1 MAKFSEAQN
10 IASKF
15 GTATEDIE
23 QAVDN
28 TIEGITMAW
37 MNEGMNLMN
46 VQLQKTSKSRANTL
60 GQSLFLTPVEVAGD
74 TFTFKIAVP
83 PKQAQYADYVD
94 KGVKGVYK
102 NKAPKSPYKFKNLGT
117 PKAMIDSFKSWS
129 AQAGVIAVK
138 GTKSSFKGKTKKKA
152 VSDQERIA
160 KTLAVWTKIGGIKP
174 KNYIEKAASPKRVK
188 QLADT
193 LSKAIGRTITV
204 NIVNDISNQ

>member
-1 MAKFSEAQN
+1 MARFSEAYN

-46 VQLQKTSKSRANTL
+46 VHLQQTSKSRANNL
-60 GQSLFLTPVEVAGD
+60 GQSLFLTPVEVSGD
-74 TFTFKIAVP
+74 TFTFKIATP
-83 PKQAQYADYVD
+83 LDYADYVD

-102 NKAPKSPYKFKNLGT
+102 NKAPKSPYSFKNLGT
-117 PKAMIDSFKSWS
+117 PKAMVDSFKKWS

-138 GTKSSFKGKTKKKA
+138 GTKASFKGKSKKKA
-152 VSDQERIA
+152 MSDQERIA
-160 KTLAVWTKIGGIKP
+160 KTLAVWTKISGIKP

-204 NIVNDISNQ
+204 NLTA

>member
-1 MAKFSEAQN
+1 MARFSEAYN

-46 VQLQKTSKSRANTL
+46 VHLQRTSKSRANTL
-60 GQSLFLTPVEVAGD
+60 GQSLFLTPVEVAVD
-74 TFTFKIAVP
+74 TFTFKIATP
-83 PKQAQYADYVD
+83 LEYADYVD

-102 NKAPKSPYKFKNLGT
+102 NKAPKSPYSFKNLGT
-117 PKAMIDSFKSWS
+117 PKAMVDSFKKWS

-138 GTKSSFKGKTKKKA
+138 GTKASFKGKSKKQA

-160 KTLAVWTKIGGIKP
+160 RTLAVWTKIGGIKP

>member
-1 MAKFSEAQN
+1 MAKFSEAEN

-74 TFTFKIAVP
+74 SFTFKIATP
-83 PKQAQYADYVD
+83 LDYYDYVD

-117 PKAMIDSFKSWS
+117 PKKMIDSFKSWS
-129 AQAGVIAVK
+129 AQAGVIGVK
-138 GTKSSFKGKTKKKA
+138 GTKASFKGKTKKKA

-204 NIVNDISNQ
+204 NLTA

>member
-1 MAKFSEAQN
+1 MARFSEAYN

-46 VQLQKTSKSRANTL
+46 VHLQRTSKSRANTL

-74 TFTFKIAVP
+74 TFTFKIATP
-83 PKQAQYADYVD
+83 LEYADYVD

-102 NKAPKSPYKFKNLGT
+102 NKAPKSPYSFKNLGA
-117 PKAMIDSFKSWS
+117 PKAMVDSFKKWS
-129 AQAGVIAVK
+129 AQAGVIGVK
-138 GTKSSFKGKTKKKA
+138 GTKASFKGKSKKQA
-152 VSDQERIA
+152 ISDQERIA
-160 KTLAVWTKIGGIKP
+160 RTLAVWTKIGGIKP

-204 NIVNDISNQ
+204 NLTA

>member
-1 MAKFSEAQN
+1 MARFSEAYN

-46 VQLQKTSKSRANTL
+46 VHLQRTSKSRANNL
-60 GQSLFLTPVEVAGD
+60 GQSLFLAPVEVAGD
-74 TFTFKIAVP
+74 TFTFKIATP
-83 PKQAQYADYVD
+83 LDYADYVD

-102 NKAPKSPYKFKNLGT
+102 NKAPKSPYSFKNLGT
-117 PKAMIDSFKSWS
+117 PKAMVDSFKKWS
-129 AQAGVIAVK
+129 AQAGVVAVK
-138 GTKSSFKGKTKKKA
+138 GTKASFKGKSKKQA
-152 VSDQERIA
+152 ISDQERIA
-160 KTLAVWTKIGGIKP
+160 RTLAVWTKIGGIKP

-204 NIVNDISNQ
+204 NLTA

>member
-10 IASKF
+10 IASRF
-15 GTATEDIE
+15 GTVTEDIE

-37 MNEGMNLMN
+37 MNEGMQLMN
-46 VQLQKTSKSRANTL
+46 THLQRTSKSRANNL
-60 GQSLFLTPVEVAGD
+60 GQSLFLTPVEMTGD
-74 TFTFKIAVP
+74 SFTFKIAVP

-102 NKAPKSPYKFKNLGT
+102 NPAPKSPYKFKNLGT
-117 PKAMIDSFKSWS
+117 PKKMIDSFKLWS
-129 AQAGVIAVK
+129 AQAGVIGVK
-138 GTKSSFKGKTKKKA
+138 GTKASFKGKTKQKA
-152 VSDQERIA
+152 MSDQERIA

-204 NIVNDISNQ
+204 NIINDISNQ

>member
-37 MNEGMNLMN
+37 MNEGMQLMN
-46 VQLQKTSKSRANTL
+46 THLQRTSKSRANNL

-74 TFTFKIAVP
+74 SFTFKIATP
-83 PKQAQYADYVD
+83 LDYADYVD

-102 NKAPKSPYKFKNLGT
+102 NPAPKSPYKFNNLGT
-117 PKAMIDSFKSWS
+117 PKKMIDSFKSWS
-129 AQAGVIAVK
+129 AQAGVI
-138 GTKSSFKGKTKKKA
+138 GTKASFKGKTKKKA
-152 VSDQERIA
+152 MSDQERIA

>member
-1 MAKFSEAQN
+1 MARFSEAYN

-15 GTATEDIE
+15 GTATKDIE

-46 VQLQKTSKSRANTL
+46 VHLQQTSKSRANNL
-60 GQSLFLTPVEVAGD
+60 GQSLFLTPVEVSGD
-74 TFTFKIAVP
+74 TFTFKIATP
-83 PKQAQYADYVD
+83 LDYADYVD

-102 NKAPKSPYKFKNLGT
+102 NKAPKSPYSFKNLGT
-117 PKAMIDSFKSWS
+117 PKAMVDSFKKWS

-138 GTKSSFKGKTKKKA
+138 GTKASFKGKSKKKA
-152 VSDQERIA
+152 MSDQERIA
-160 KTLAVWTKIGGIKP
+160 KTLAVWTKISGIKP

-204 NIVNDISNQ
+204 NLTA

>member
-1 MAKFSEAQN
+1 MAKFSDAQN

-23 QAVDN
+23 QAVEN

-46 VQLQKTSKSRANTL
+46 THLQRTSKSRANNL

-74 TFTFKIAVP
+74 SFTFKIATP
-83 PKQAQYADYVD
+83 LDYADYVD

-102 NKAPKSPYKFKNLGT
+102 NPAPKSPYKFKNLGT
-117 PKAMIDSFKSWS
+117 PQKMIDSFKSWS
-129 AQAGVIAVK
+129 AQAGVIGVK
-138 GTKSSFKGKTKKKA
+138 GTKTSFKGKTKKKA
-152 VSDQERIA
+152 MSDQESIA

-193 LSKAIGRTITV
+193 LSKAIVRTITV
-204 NIVNDISNQ
+204 NLTA

>member
-1 MAKFSEAQN
+1 MARFSEAYN

-46 VQLQKTSKSRANTL
+46 VHLQRTSKSRANTL

-74 TFTFKIAVP
+74 TFTFKIATP
-83 PKQAQYADYVD
+83 LEYADYVD

-102 NKAPKSPYKFKNLGT
+102 NKAPKSPYSFKNLGT
-117 PKAMIDSFKSWS
+117 PKAMVDSFKKWS
-129 AQAGVIAVK
+129 AQAGVIGVK
-138 GTKSSFKGKTKKKA
+138 GTKASFKGKSKKQA
-152 VSDQERIA
+152 ISDQERIA
-160 KTLAVWTKIGGIKP
+160 RTLAVWTKIGGIKP

-204 NIVNDISNQ
+204 NLTA

>member
-1 MAKFSEAQN
+1 MARFSEAYN

-15 GTATEDIE
+15 GTATKDIE

-74 TFTFKIAVP
+74 TFTFKIATP
-83 PKQAQYADYVD
+83 LEYADYVD

-102 NKAPKSPYKFKNLGT
+102 NKAPKSPYSFKNLGT
-117 PKAMIDSFKSWS
+117 PKAMVDSFKKWS

-138 GTKSSFKGKTKKKA
+138 GTKASFKGKSKKKA
-152 VSDQERIA
+152 MSDQERIA
-160 KTLAVWTKIGGIKP
+160 KTLAVWTKISGIKP

-204 NIVNDISNQ
+204 NLTA

>member
-1 MAKFSEAQN
+1 MARFSEAYN

-60 GQSLFLTPVEVAGD
+60 GQSLFLTPVEVSGD
-74 TFTFKIAVP
+74 TFTFKIATP
-83 PKQAQYADYVD
+83 LEYADYVD

-102 NKAPKSPYKFKNLGT
+102 NKAPKSPYSFKNLGT
-117 PKAMIDSFKSWS
+117 PKAMVDSFKKWS
-129 AQAGVIAVK
+129 AQAGVIGVK
-138 GTKSSFKGKTKKKA
+138 GTKASFKGKSKKKA

-193 LSKAIGRTITV
+193 LSKAIGSTITV
-204 NIVNDISNQ
+204 NLTA